1 MTSMRHFITS
11 ESGAGAIEYA
21 LISFIAVAIIAVV
34 SNVGG
39 SVSDL
44 YQSVYEKVAGVA
56 PD

>member
-11 ESGAGAIEYA
+11 GSGATAIEYA